1 MESGEN
7 SIYFHEKNGK
17 ELLMAKTESKI
28 LTPDA
33 LSDIVRSGK
42 SETLVFFGEEDYLKT
57 VWTERIAKAVMT
69 AEGFE
74 IFNRFGISFSD
85 EKSGLSSLT
94 DALFASPM
102 MQEHTLIE
110 VCDLSSV
117 AGKASSLDALAGAL
131 SGGSGDAV
139 VILNF
144 RSDELDAD
152 YRFEQSALYK
162 KLSPVAKF
170 VKFDLLSEG
179 KLTVWAK
186 KLISG
191 KDKRLFLTDE
201 GALALT
207 NLCSGRMLAMLSE
220 TEKLAAYKNYAATGE
235 ATPITEEDV
244 RTVCV
249 QNAKDDVPF
258 AMSNA
263 AAKWNLREMLAVFE
277 SCRDMREE
285 PVSVV
290 AKLGKI
296 YSEMLKMKTALMSG
310 LSVTAAAKALGM
322 NEYRA
327 RIVARSVENVPLS
340 VIENAVLMA
349 YRTDVAL
356 KSTQTDKWVLLDR
369 LAAEIYTP
377 KSLRG

>member
-1 MESGEN
+1 
-7 SIYFHEKNGK
+7 
-17 ELLMAKTESKI
+17 MAKTESKI

-33 LSDIVRSGK
+33 LGDIVRSGK
-42 SETLVFFGEEDYLKT
+42 SETLVFFGDEDYLKT

-117 AGKASSLDALAGAL
+117 AGKSPSLDALAGAL

-201 GALALT
+201 GALALI

-310 LSVTAAAKALGM
+310 MSASAAAKALGM